1 MCMQLHGSKQC
12 GFLLP
17 KTSPTAGCRHS
28 TGSVHDVGMPDDC
41 HVAGTCVELGAPAV
55 DLHVPL
61 LSSVLLA
68 FGSTREKLAFRSWDI
83 EQT

>member
-1 MCMQLHGSKQC
+1 M
-12 GFLLP
+12 
-17 KTSPTAGCRHS
+17 
-28 TGSVHDVGMPDDC
+28 HDVGMPDDC